1 MVLLRHLLG
10 DALRRLRLRQGRTL
24 REVSASARVS
34 LGYLSEV
41 ERGQKEASS
50 ELLGSICSALDTP
63 LSQVLREVS
72 DNFALAELQNEPVLT
87 GAREPGPSV
96 GGPDAPP
103 AGPAKAAGP
112 ADAKVRLGASAGGR
126 QLVVRDRPAMA
137 GRVPG
142 RTIPSPAPG
151 RIPARVGRSL
161 GVQPG
166 QHLGTPSGQVIDTVS
181 LQGGA
186 AGPAGAVMPGGATL
200 SGGAAFDQLT
210 WRAPDITDMV
220 PV

>member
-50 ELLGSICSALDTP
+50 ELLGSICSALGTP

-87 GAREPGPSV
+87 GVREPGPSA
-96 GGPDAPP
+96 GGPDGPAESAPTK
-103 AGPAKAAGP
+103 AGPAA
-112 ADAKVRLGASAGGR
+112 AKVRIGATGGR
-126 QLVVRDRPAMA
+126 QLAVRERPAI
-137 GRVPG
+137 GTPVPG
-142 RTIPSPAPG
+142 RTIVA
-151 RIPARVGRSL
+151 PARDRLPARAGQRL
-161 GVQPG
+161 GAQ
-166 QHLGTPSGQVIDTVS
+166 QAQVIDTVS
-181 LQGGA
+181 LHGGA
-186 AGPAGAVMPGGATL
+186 ARP
-200 SGGAAFDQLT
+200 GAALDQLT

>member
-50 ELLGSICSALDTP
+50 ELLAAICAALGAP

-72 DNFALAELQNEPVLT
+72 DNFALAELQSEPVFADVMEPAIEVA
-87 GAREPGPSV
+87 GAGHAGAHDEAGERPVAPVASARMGTAVAERVAERVGQMPGTQLQPAGQLQAAQLQAAQLQAAQLRNAQVRSSHVPVAKKVSV
-96 GGPDAPP
+96 GPG
-103 AGPAKAAGP
+103 
-112 ADAKVRLGASAGGR
+112 SALPIGTGLDDPVFD
-126 QLVVRDRPAMA
+126 QV
-137 GRVPG
+137 
-142 RTIPSPAPG
+142 
-151 RIPARVGRSL
+151 ARVAR
-161 GVQPG
+161 Q
-166 QHLGTPSGQVIDTVS
+166 
-181 LQGGA
+181 
-186 AGPAGAVMPGGATL
+186 
-200 SGGAAFDQLT
+200 
-210 WRAPDITDMV
+210 ITDMV

>member
-50 ELLGSICSALDTP
+50 ELLAAICSALGTP

-72 DNFALAELQNEPVLT
+72 DNFALAELQSEPVFADVIEPEIEVAGAGHSEAHEDAGEFGVAPVASARMGTAVAEKVAERVGQMHGAQFQAT
-87 GAREPGPSV
+87 GQRATGQRQPAQLRGGQLH
-96 GGPDAPP
+96 GGPIRA
-103 AGPAKAAGP
+103 
-112 ADAKVRLGASAGGR
+112 
-126 QLVVRDRPAMA
+126 
-137 GRVPG
+137 
-142 RTIPSPAPG
+142 
-151 RIPARVGRSL
+151 
-161 GVQPG
+161 
-166 QHLGTPSGQVIDTVS
+166 GQVPVAKTVPVATGS
-181 LQGGA
+181 ALPIGA
-186 AGPAGAVMPGGATL
+186 GLNDPV
-200 SGGAAFDQLT
+200 FDHVARQ
-210 WRAPDITDMV
+210 ITDMV

>member
-50 ELLGSICSALDTP
+50 ELLAAICSALGTP

-72 DNFALAELQNEPVLT
+72 DNFALAELQSEPVFAGVIEPPIEVAGT
-87 GAREPGPSV
+87 GHRSGSRADSGEQV
-96 GGPDAPP
+96 P
-103 AGPAKAAGP
+103 AGA
-112 ADAKVRLGASAGGR
+112 
-126 QLVVRDRPAMA
+126 
-137 GRVPG
+137 
-142 RTIPSPAPG
+142 
-151 RIPARVGRSL
+151 
-161 GVQPG
+161 
-166 QHLGTPSGQVIDTVS
+166 GQVAA
-181 LQGGA
+181 LRA
-186 AGPAGAVMPGGATL
+186 AGPAGRQVQAPAKTNKVPAAVGGVGPGQLNPVRLGAGQL
-200 SGGAAFDQLT
+200 SPGSLSRTTKISAPATGASLPLGVVSDTVFDQVT
-210 WRAPDITDMV
+210 RTAREITNMV

>member
-50 ELLGSICSALDTP
+50 ELLAAICAALGAP

-72 DNFALAELQNEPVLT
+72 DNFALAELQSEPVFADVMEPAIEVA
-87 GAREPGPSV
+87 GAGAGHGRGRDDADESKVPV
-96 GGPDAPP
+96 GS
-103 AGPAKAAGP
+103 AA
-112 ADAKVRLGASAGGR
+112 SSGR
-126 QLVVRDRPAMA
+126 M
-137 GRVPG
+137 G
-142 RTIPSPAPG
+142 
-151 RIPARVGRSL
+151 SL
-161 GVQPG
+161 QPG
-166 QHLGTPSGQVIDTVS
+166 Q
-181 LQGGA
+181 LQT
-186 AGPAGAVMPGGATL
+186 AGPVRTGQLRAQVPVGKVAVTTGTSRMPIGAGLDDPV
-200 SGGAAFDQLT
+200 FDQVA
-210 WRAPDITDMV
+210 RVARGIRDITDMV

>member
-50 ELLGSICSALDTP
+50 ELLAAICSALGAP

-72 DNFALAELQNEPVLT
+72 DNFALAELQSEPVF
-87 GAREPGPSV
+87 ADVMEPAIEV
-96 GGPDAPP
+96 GGTGH
-103 AGPAKAAGP
+103 AGAHDEAAGELP
-112 ADAKVRLGASAGGR
+112 VAPVASARMRTAVAEKVAERVGQISGAALQPTGPIQAA
-126 QLVVRDRPAMA
+126 QLHAGQIMA
-137 GRVPG
+137 SHVPVAKKVSVTAG
-142 RTIPSPAPG
+142 SGLPMASGLDDPVFDQV
-151 RIPARVGRSL
+151 ARVAR
-161 GVQPG
+161 Q
-166 QHLGTPSGQVIDTVS
+166 
-181 LQGGA
+181 
-186 AGPAGAVMPGGATL
+186 
-200 SGGAAFDQLT
+200 F
-210 WRAPDITDMV
+210 TDMV

>member
-50 ELLGSICSALDTP
+50 ELLAAICSALGAP

-72 DNFALAELQNEPVLT
+72 DNFALAELQSEPVFADVLEPAIEVGSEALDGDQVPVGT
-87 GAREPGPSV
+87 VASARIPGPVSGKHQEKV
-96 GGPDAPP
+96 GQLRPVRGGQVQVGQVQVGQKVGMAATPTRA
-103 AGPAKAAGP
+103 AAG
-112 ADAKVRLGASAGGR
+112 SAMPIGTGLDDPMFE
-126 QLVVRDRPAMA
+126 QV
-137 GRVPG
+137 
-142 RTIPSPAPG
+142 
-151 RIPARVGRSL
+151 ARVAR
-161 GVQPG
+161 Q
-166 QHLGTPSGQVIDTVS
+166 
-181 LQGGA
+181 
-186 AGPAGAVMPGGATL
+186 
-200 SGGAAFDQLT
+200 
-210 WRAPDITDMV
+210 ITDMV

>member
-50 ELLGSICSALDTP
+50 ELLAAICAALGIP

-72 DNFALAELQNEPVLT
+72 DNFALAELQSEPVFADVIEPSIEVT
-87 GAREPGPSV
+87 GAGH
-96 GGPDAPP
+96 
-103 AGPAKAAGP
+103 AGAHGEATG
-112 ADAKVRLGASAGGR
+112 
-126 QLVVRDRPAMA
+126 DRPVAPVSSSRMRTAVAEKVAERIGQMPGAQLRGAPIRSSHVPVAKKVSVNTGSALPIGA
-137 GRVPG
+137 GLDDPVFDQV
-142 RTIPSPAPG
+142 
-151 RIPARVGRSL
+151 ARVAR
-161 GVQPG
+161 
-166 QHLGTPSGQVIDTVS
+166 
-181 LQGGA
+181 
-186 AGPAGAVMPGGATL
+186 
-200 SGGAAFDQLT
+200 
-210 WRAPDITDMV
+210 DITDMV